1 MKATNKLVM
10 TIACAIVSGFGM
22 PTAHANCPTL
32 EGGIT
37 AKYVAV
43 YMQSPDNIGTSWRL
57 YIRPRNSSCLY
68 ADQDYQSPKGAPHAT
83 ARVKPGDQNC
93 NDNYKSYISLY
104 IPPASEIWGTFSA
117 QSKPT
122 TIGVDL
128 KGTKNSGGNKM
139 GIAVQPMQNSD
150 GSYSQTEV
158 KVVGMCFE

>member
-32 EGGIT
+32 EGGLA

-43 YMQSPDNIGTSWRL
+43 YMESPDNMGTSWRL
-57 YIRPRNSSCLY
+57 YIRPRNGSCLY
-68 ADQDYQSPKGAPHAT
+68 ADQYYQSPKGANPDSS
-83 ARVKPGDQNC
+83 RVKPGSQNC
-93 NDNYKSYISLY
+93 NTGYHSYISLKV
-104 IPPASEIWGTFSA
+104 PPASDIWSTFTT

-128 KGTKNSGGNKM
+128 QGTKNSKGNKM
-139 GIAVQPMQNSD
+139 GIAVEPMQNAD

>member
-32 EGGIT
+32 EGGLA

-57 YIRPRNSSCLY
+57 YIRPRNGSCLY

-83 ARVKPGDQNC
+83 AKVNPGSKNC
-93 NDNYKSYISLY
+93 SDDYKSYISLY
-104 IPPASEIWGTFSA
+104 IPPASEIWGTFSV

-128 KGTKNSGGNKM
+128 KGTLNPKGNKM
-139 GIAVQPMQNSD
+139 GIAVEPMQNAD